1 MGFSHSWIAVQGL
14 TSERALE
21 ALGMEVE
28 EVRAPENM
36 TADGLYL
43 GVAPNGWLIA
53 LTDRRANA
61 FEGALGE
68 LAKFGPAVA
77 CQVNEHVMY
86 SEARGY
92 EAAAESWR
100 VVYDCEEGPDALR
113 VDGNPP
119 PQLEEIR
126 RKAEAEQETEGGED
140 ADVDILF
147 EIPARLACSI
157 CGFMLGENEPEG
169 FRYLKL
175 RRIGG
180 EPERRP
186 GFLARLFGRG

>member
-28 EVRAPENM
+28 EVRAPEEM

-53 LTDRRANA
+53 LTDRWARA
-61 FEGALGE
+61 FEGALAD

-77 CQVNEHVMY
+77 CEVNEHVMY

-92 EAAAESWR
+92 DAGSESWR

-119 PQLEEIR
+119 PQFSEIR
-126 RKAEAEQETEGGED
+126 RKAEAEQEAEGGED
-140 ADVDILF
+140 AGVDVLF
-147 EIPARLACSI
+147 DIPALLAQSI

-175 RRIGG
+175 RRVGG
-180 EPERRP
+180 KPERRP
-186 GFLARLFGRG
+186 GFFARLFGRG

>member
-1 MGFSHSWIAVQGL
+1 MGFSHSWVAVQGL
-14 TSERALE
+14 EPERAAE
-21 ALGMEVE
+21 TLGMEIE
-28 EVRAPENM
+28 EARAPEDM
-36 TADGLYL
+36 TAGGFYL
-43 GVAPNGWLIA
+43 GIAPNGWLIA

-61 FEGALGE
+61 FEGALTE

-77 CQVNEHVMY
+77 CEVNESVMY

-92 EAAAESWR
+92 DDGSESWR

-113 VDGNPP
+113 VTGNPP
-119 PQLEEIR
+119 AQLNEIR
-126 RKAEAEQETEGGED
+126 RKAEAEQEAEGGED
-140 ADVDILF
+140 ANVDVLF
-147 EIPARLACSI
+147 DIPALLARSI

-180 EPERRP
+180 EPEQRP
-186 GFLARLFGRG
+186 GFFARLFGRA

>member
-14 TSERALE
+14 APEPALE
-21 ALGMEVE
+21 TLGMEVE
-28 EVRAPENM
+28 EARAPEDM

-43 GVAPNGWLIA
+43 GIAPNGWLIA

-61 FEGALGE
+61 FEGQLAE

-77 CQVNEHVMY
+77 CEVNESVMY

-92 EAAAESWR
+92 DDGSESWR

-113 VDGNPP
+113 VTGNPP
-119 PQLEEIR
+119 AQFHEIR
-126 RKAEAEQETEGGED
+126 RKAEAEQEAEGGED
-140 ADVDILF
+140 ADVDVLF
-147 EIPARLACSI
+147 EIPALLAQSI
-157 CGFMLGENEPEG
+157 CGFMLGESEPEG

-186 GFLARLFGRG
+186 GFFARLFGRG